1 MECPRRAEAKGYRAV
16 IQLTRLDG
24 SPFMVNADL
33 IETIEETPTTV
44 VALTTHKRYTVQE
57 PAAVI
62 VDRIIAFRR
71 QIARAPLSLV
81 SPRKDGDEPTPPIH
95 FQR

>member
-1 MECPRRAEAKGYRAV
+1 MIE
-16 IQLTRLDG
+16 LTKLDG
-24 SPFMVNADL
+24 SHFTVNADL

-44 VALTTHKRYTVQE
+44 VSLTTHKRFTVQE

-62 VDRIIAFRR
+62 VERVIAFRR
-71 QIARAPLSLV
+71 QIARSPLSLV
-81 SPRKDGDEPTPPIH
+81 SPPKDGDEPTPPIH

>member
-1 MECPRRAEAKGYRAV
+1 V
-16 IQLTRLDG
+16 IQLTKLDG
-24 SPFMVNADL
+24 SPFTINADL

-44 VALTTHKRYTVQE
+44 VTLTTHKRFTVRE

-62 VDRIIAFRR
+62 VDRIVAFRR
-71 QIARAPLSLV
+71 QIARGPLSLV
-81 SPRKDGDEPTPPIH
+81 SPPRDGDEPTPPIH